1 MDFDNEN
8 EGRGG
13 PGAADPV
20 PPDDWDGF
28 RRLARTEAILAE
40 QRPRLAGFFRRNAH
54 PQDVADLVQ
63 ESFRRFFTAKGYFSI
78 GDKPGAYLA
87 QTART
92 LLKER
97 ARTGARRQQAAHH
110 SFEEKDVAGP
120 DPHNALEARDLLRR
134 AEEAL
139 ADLDT
144 TTQDVFLMHRVENL
158 SYAEIARIKGI
169 GVKRVEKLISK
180 AVTAIRKAR
189 DTQR

>member
-1 MDFDNEN
+1 MDYDNEN
-8 EGRGG
+8 EGRGSL
-13 PGAADPV
+13 GAADPV

-28 RRLARTEAILAE
+28 RRHARTEAILAE

-97 ARTGARRQQAAHH
+97 ARTGARRQHAAHH
-110 SFEEKDVAGP
+110 SFEEQDVAGP

>member
-1 MDFDNEN
+1 MDYDNDDD
-8 EGRGG
+8 RR
-13 PGAADPV
+13 PGLSASDAV
-20 PPDDWDGF
+20 PPEDWDGF
-28 RRLARTEAILAE
+28 GRAARTEAILAE

-63 ESFRRFFTAKGYFSI
+63 ESFRRFFSAKGYFNI

-97 ARTGARRQQAAHH
+97 ARTGARRQHSAHH
-110 SFEEKDVAGP
+110 SFEEEDVAGP
-120 DPHNALEARDLLRR
+120 DPHHVLEARDLLRR
-134 AEEAL
+134 AEDAL
-139 ADLDT
+139 ASVDPT
-144 TTQDVFLMHRVENL
+144 TRDVFLMHRVENL

-169 GVKRVEKLISK
+169 GVKRVEKLVSK

>member
-1 MDFDNEN
+1 MDYDNDDD
-8 EGRGG
+8 RR
-13 PGAADPV
+13 PGLSAGDAL
-20 PPDDWDGF
+20 PPEDWDGF
-28 RRLARTEAILAE
+28 GRAARTEAILAE

-63 ESFRRFFTAKGYFSI
+63 ESFRRFFSAKGYFSI

-97 ARTGARRQQAAHH
+97 ARTGARRQHSAHH
-110 SFEEKDVAGP
+110 SFEEEDVAGP
-120 DPHNALEARDLLRR
+120 DPHHVLEARDLLRR

-139 ADLDT
+139 ASVDPT
-144 TTQDVFLMHRVENL
+144 TRDVFLMHRVENL
-158 SYAEIARIKGI
+158 SYAEIARIEGI

>member
-1 MDFDNEN
+1 MDYDNDDD
-8 EGRGG
+8 RR
-13 PGAADPV
+13 PGLSAGDAL
-20 PPDDWDGF
+20 PPEDWDGF
-28 RRLARTEAILAE
+28 GRAARTEAILAE

-63 ESFRRFFTAKGYFSI
+63 ESFRRFFSAKGYFSI

-97 ARTGARRQQAAHH
+97 ARMGARRQHSAHH
-110 SFEEKDVAGP
+110 SFDEEDVAGP
-120 DPHNALEARDLLRR
+120 DPHHVLEARDLLRR

-139 ADLDT
+139 ARVDPT
-144 TTQDVFLMHRVENL
+144 TRDVFLMHRVENL

>member
-1 MDFDNEN
+1 MDYDNDDD
-8 EGRGG
+8 RR
-13 PGAADPV
+13 PGLSAADAL
-20 PPDDWDGF
+20 PPEDWDGF
-28 RRLARTEAILAE
+28 GRAARTEAILAE

-63 ESFRRFFTAKGYFSI
+63 ESFRRFFSAKGYFHI

-97 ARTGARRQQAAHH
+97 ARSGARRQHAAHH
-110 SFEEKDVAGP
+110 SFEEEDVAGP
-120 DPHNALEARDLLRR
+120 DPHHVLEARDLLRR

-139 ADLDT
+139 AGVDPT
-144 TTQDVFLMHRVENL
+144 TRDVFLMHRVENL
-158 SYAEIARIKGI
+158 SYADIARIKGI

>member
-1 MDFDNEN
+1 MDYDNDDD
-8 EGRGG
+8 RR
-13 PGAADPV
+13 PGLSAADAL
-20 PPDDWDGF
+20 PPEDWDGF
-28 RRLARTEAILAE
+28 GRAARTEAILAE

-63 ESFRRFFTAKGYFSI
+63 ESFRRFFSAKGYFSI

-97 ARTGARRQQAAHH
+97 ARTGARRQHSAHH
-110 SFEEKDVAGP
+110 SFEEEDVAGP
-120 DPHNALEARDLLRR
+120 DPHHVLEARDLLRR

-139 ADLDT
+139 ASVDPT
-144 TTQDVFLMHRVENL
+144 TRDVFLMHRVENL

>member
-1 MDFDNEN
+1 MDYDNDDD
-8 EGRGG
+8 RR
-13 PGAADPV
+13 PGLSASDAV
-20 PPDDWDGF
+20 PPEDWDGF
-28 RRLARTEAILAE
+28 GRAARTEAILAE

-63 ESFRRFFTAKGYFSI
+63 ESFRRFFSAKGYFNI

-97 ARTGARRQQAAHH
+97 ARTGARRQHSAHH
-110 SFEEKDVAGP
+110 SFEEEDVAGP
-120 DPHNALEARDLLRR
+120 DPHHVLEARDLLRR
-134 AEEAL
+134 AEDAL
-139 ADLDT
+139 ASVDPT
-144 TTQDVFLMHRVENL
+144 TRDVFLMHRVENL

>member
-1 MDFDNEN
+1 MDYDNDDD
-8 EGRGG
+8 RR
-13 PGAADPV
+13 PALSAADAV
-20 PPDDWDGF
+20 PPGDWDGF
-28 RRLARTEAILAE
+28 GRAARTEAILAK

-63 ESFRRFFTAKGYFSI
+63 ESFRRFFSAKGYFHI

-97 ARTGARRQQAAHH
+97 ARTGARRQHAAHH
-110 SFEEKDVAGP
+110 SFEEEDVAGP
-120 DPHNALEARDLLRR
+120 DPHQALEARDLLRR

-139 ADLDT
+139 ADLDST
-144 TTQDVFLMHRVENL
+144 TRDVFLMHRVENL
-158 SYAEIARIKGI
+158 SYSEIARIKDI
-169 GVKRVEKLISK
+169 RVKRVEKLISK

-189 DTQR
+189 DTQK

>member
-1 MDFDNEN
+1 MDFDNDDDRRPALSTADAIPPGDW
-8 EGRGG
+8 EGFGR
-13 PGAADPV
+13 A
-20 PPDDWDGF
+20 
-28 RRLARTEAILAE
+28 ARTEAILAE

-63 ESFRRFFTAKGYFSI
+63 ESFRRFFSAKGYFHS

-97 ARTGARRQQAAHH
+97 ARSGARRQSSAHH
-110 SFEEKDVAGP
+110 SFEEEDVAGP
-120 DPHNALEARDLLRR
+120 DPHQALEARDLLRR

-139 ADLDT
+139 AGLDCT
-144 TTQDVFLMHRVENL
+144 TRDVFLMHRVENL
-158 SYAEIARIKGI
+158 SYSEIARIKGI
-169 GVKRVEKLISK
+169 RVKRVEKLISK

>member
-97 ARTGARRQQAAHH
+97 ARTARAASRRRITASRRRMSPVPIRTMRWKRATCCGAPKRPWRT
-110 SFEEKDVAGP
+110 SIP
-120 DPHNALEARDLLRR
+120 PHRMDSLCIASKISAMLKSLE
-134 AEEAL
+134 
-139 ADLDT
+139 
-144 TTQDVFLMHRVENL
+144 
-158 SYAEIARIKGI
+158 
-169 GVKRVEKLISK
+169 SK
-180 AVTAIRKAR
+180 A
-189 DTQR
+189 